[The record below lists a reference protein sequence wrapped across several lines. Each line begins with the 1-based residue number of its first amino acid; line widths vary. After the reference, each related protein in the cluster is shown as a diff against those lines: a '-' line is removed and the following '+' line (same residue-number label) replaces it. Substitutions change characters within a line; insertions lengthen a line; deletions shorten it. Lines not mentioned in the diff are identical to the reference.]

1 MDPTTVS
8 RHRRPAMIWGI
19 IAAIA
24 AATYAVTFWIVFDL
38 RDSGMPG
45 GPLERLVWPAAGVA
59 LVAFL
64 ISMFSLTRSSSS
76 RATSAG
82 DE

>member
-1 MDPTTVS
+1 MVPTKVS
-8 RHRRPAMIWGI
+8 RHRRLAIVWGV

-45 GPLERLVWPAAGVA
+45 GPLERFVWPAAGVA

-64 ISMFSLTRSSSS
+64 VSMFYLARSLERNSGES
-76 RATSAG
+76 RR
-82 DE
+82 